1 MAAIPSAYANITF
14 FALHFIS
21 SLSLLSLPN
30 LPDTYE
36 FSQLFMQSSL
46 QDLFTAGYVSAHAT
60 VSGWQNDL
68 PLGTGFGL
76 HLGLGSKNFV

>member
-1 MAAIPSAYANITF
+1 MAEYLQLLQISLT
-14 FALHFIS
+14 LHCI
-21 SLSLLSLPN
+21 LSQVYRFYRFPTS
-30 LPDTYE
+30 
-36 FSQLFMQSSL
+36 QSSP
-46 QDLFTAGYVSAHAT
+46 QDLFTVGYVSAHAT